1 MVLLR
6 TLIIFVAILAAG
18 TAFAE
23 GAAAPD
29 GAALYAAKCASC
41 HGADAK
47 GDTPV
52 GKAMGVKSLLTP
64 AWAGDD
70 AAAKIATAVRD
81 GVPPKMPPMASKLSD
96 AEIEAVA
103 KAVKDMAA
111 AAQ

>member
-6 TLIIFVAILAAG
+6 TLVIIVAILAAG

-23 GAAAPD
+23 GADAPD

-64 AWAGDD
+64 DWAGDD
-70 AAAKIATAVRD
+70 ATAKIATAIRD
-81 GVPPKMPPMASKLSD
+81 GIPPKMPGMASKLSD
-96 AEIEAVA
+96 AEIEAIS
-103 KAVKDMAA
+103 KAVKDMAV